1 MIGLVGMALMV
12 AMTFLYFNEI
22 GWQLLAAAWL
32 IVLLLPLVT
41 LIGISGWLVLLVQAA
56 VVGGLYFK
64 VQTGS

>member
-1 MIGLVGMALMV
+1 MMGLVGMALMV

-22 GWQLLAAAWL
+22 GWQLLVVAWL

-41 LIGISGWLVLLVQAA
+41 LVGVSGWLVVLIQAA

-64 VQTGS
+64 VQSGS